1 MSSKHD
7 AGKGDTYRPVD
18 KKKFSK
24 NWDMIFKKKKRKKKS
39 NEKRNI
45 K

>member
-7 AGKGDTYRPVD
+7 AGKGDVYRPVD
-18 KKKFSK
+18 KKKFAK
-24 NWDMIFKKKKRKKKS
+24 NWDMIFKKKKSKKKP
-39 NEKRNI
+39 NI

>member
-7 AGKGDTYRPVD
+7 AGKGDVYRSVD
-18 KKKFSK
+18 KVKFAK
-24 NWDMIFKKKKRKKKS
+24 NWDMIFKKKKRKKK
-39 NEKRNI
+39 NNDKH

>member
-7 AGKGDTYRPVD
+7 AGKGDVYRPVD
-18 KKKFSK
+18 KKKFAK
-24 NWDMIFKKKKRKKKS
+24 NWDMIFKKKRKKKS
-39 NEKRNI
+39 NEKP

>member
-18 KKKFSK
+18 KKKFAK
-24 NWDMIFKKKKRKKKS
+24 NWDMIFKKKKRNKKS
-39 NEKRNI
+39 NGKY